1 MARSGWV
8 AVLITALLVGG
19 LGSPP
24 AFDRATQVEG
34 QARPLLDSLTSFP
47 AWSTDQLGGGSD
59 MIGPIATKVVLLLV
73 VVFIGAGITGRVGSA
88 TASFLATWG
97 TVMIGAALAGGVFF
111 AAADTFAFDGTLADG
126 AGGAIPLVVDGFNGG
141 VQFGLYTGW
150 LVGLATALVARRVD
164 DDDDDAPPVMAGS
177 APGYP
182 TVYPPLPSTS
192 QWTGPLTQ
200 PVPTTGTRRTGAVPA
215 AADTY
220 GDTTRQEPKAEPAPL
235 DQWPQWPDTP
245 ATGRG
250 GTGRDQGTGPGSRGA
265 YSRGRSKDRP
275 SWTRWSD
282 RD

>member
-59 MIGPIATKVVLLLV
+59 MIGPIVTKVVLLLV

-97 TVMIGAALAGGVFF
+97 TVMVGAALAGGVFL
-111 AAADTFAFDGTLADG
+111 AAADAFAFDGTLADG
-126 AGGAIPLVVDGFNGG
+126 ARGAIPLVVEGFNGG

-150 LVGLATALVARRVD
+150 LVGLATALVARRLE
-164 DDDDDAPPVMAGS
+164 DDDDAPALMAGS

-200 PVPTTGTRRTGAVPA
+200 PVPATGDRRTGAVPA
-215 AADTY
+215 ADAY
-220 GDTTRQEPKAEPAPL
+220 GDITRPEPKAKPAPL

-250 GTGRDQGTGPGSRGA
+250 GSGRDQGTGAGSRGA
-265 YSRGRSKDRP
+265 YSRGRPSGRP
-275 SWTRWSD
+275 NWTRWSD

>member
-8 AVLITALLVGG
+8 AVLITALLIGG

-24 AFDRATQVEG
+24 AFDRATEVEG

-59 MIGPIATKVVLLLV
+59 MIGPIAAKVVLLLV

-97 TVMIGAALAGGVFF
+97 TVMIGAALAGGVFV
-111 AAADTFAFDGTLADG
+111 AAADAFAFDGTLADT
-126 AGGAIPLVVDGFNGG
+126 AGGAIPLVTDGFNRG

-150 LVGLATALVARRVD
+150 LVGLGTALVARRVE
-164 DDDDDAPPVMAGS
+164 DDDDDAPPMMAGS

-182 TVYPPLPSTS
+182 TVYPPLPQTS
-192 QWTGPLTQ
+192 EWTGPLTQ
-200 PVPTTGTRRTGAVPA
+200 PVPTTGSRPRRTGAVPA
-215 AADTY
+215 IDAPAP
-220 GDTTRQEPKAEPAPL
+220 TRPEPKPAAAPL

-245 ATGRG
+245 APGRRG
-250 GTGRDQGTGPGSRGA
+250 AGRDQGTGSGSRGA
-265 YSRGRSKDRP
+265 YDRGRSSDRP
-275 SWTRWSD
+275 NWTRWSD